1 MPVRYYLIPYTHQD
15 FHGRVNGSRQIFTD
29 AQRDTLATEN
39 AKYPHREVLGDHAIV
54 AVNARN
60 AVLNQIDALP
70 GVFQLPTRALDT
82 TLADLTAPQK
92 QALRDKARA
101 LGYDA
106 QEIQDRFGADIGQ
119 ATFRDVLKFLLKRRK
134 KARYD
139 SNAQDIVLDGATID
153 QSADVDDFVNQL
165 DRDSQ

>member
-92 QALRDKARA
+92 QALRDKAQA
-101 LGYDA
+101 LGYDV
-106 QEIQDRFGADIGQ
+106 QEIQDRFGAQ
-119 ATFRDVLKFLLKRRK
+119 ERRDLLASLVSWDEPSRAAEIIAVKWDAKF
-134 KARYD
+134 
-139 SNAQDIVLDGATID
+139 SQDE
-153 QSADVDDFVNQL
+153 
-165 DRDSQ
+165 